1 MQDAGSPTTL
11 SRLTVTGRLM
21 LINVLLLV
29 ALIIV
34 GSICFRAIDRQ
45 RKAMADLTLISRA
58 ARYHQEI
65 EVVNASLRTR
75 VYAALAASGA
85 AHATADSVESSLEDD
100 LKEGQNDLRGL
111 EHFALP
117 QDLAEG
123 FASVRDRVE
132 VYQGRA
138 RETVHTLASGQG
150 NGAALLPAFNASY
163 DAVQQSMEHQTV
175 ILARRIVAANE
186 AADQASVDAKRWL
199 ISASAVT
206 SVLVC
211 ALVALLTAS
220 IRRSL
225 RRVRDVAKAFA
236 AGDFR
241 VRAPTGAHDEVGE
254 LADAINHLA
263 DNLTAMMERLRSEA
277 DRDGFSKQITEA
289 MEMADSDRA
298 VYEVVA
304 RVMES
309 VAPDRPMELLLADS
323 SRVHLEQAAQ
333 HPKAGAPGCKV
344 ESPYHCIAVRRGYS
358 VTFPDSDAL
367 NACPCL
373 RGRPEG
379 RVSAFCMPLS
389 FMGRSLGV
397 LHMTGP
403 SEQPPS
409 ASEIASLTTLGVQA
423 GSRIGTLRA
432 FQRTQ
437 QQASSDPLTG
447 FRNRRAAEE
456 QVRGL
461 RARQISHALVVCDLD
476 RFKRLNDTHG
486 HAAGDNALRLFA
498 DTVRSVL
505 RAEDIAA
512 RWGGEEFTLVL
523 PGANA
528 AGAAETAERIRQGL
542 AKRLLDARGP
552 VFTSSYGVCDSSMGG
567 SFEELL
573 LLADDA
579 LYRAKE
585 AGRDR
590 VCIASQGPLDRGV
603 ARRSPD
609 QDSTVDV
616 PMMAVGE

>member
-1 MQDAGSPTTL
+1 VTHASP
-11 SRLTVTGRLM
+11 
-21 LINVLLLV
+21 
-29 ALIIV
+29 
-34 GSICFRAIDRQ
+34 
-45 RKAMADLTLISRA
+45 
-58 ARYHQEI
+58 E
-65 EVVNASLRTR
+65 
-75 VYAALAASGA
+75 
-85 AHATADSVESSLEDD
+85 SVEASVEED
-100 LKEGQNDLRGL
+100 LKEGQSDLRGL
-111 EHFALP
+111 DHFALP
-117 QDLAEG
+117 QDLSDG
-123 FASVRDRVE
+123 FSGVRDSVE
-132 VYQGRA
+132 RYQARA
-138 RETVHTLASGQG
+138 RETVRGLASGQG
-150 NGAALLPAFNASY
+150 TPAAMLPAFNASY
-163 DAVQQSMEHQTV
+163 DAVQQAMERQTL
-175 ILARRIVAANE
+175 ILARRIVAASE
-186 AADQASVDAKRWL
+186 AADRASVDAKWWL
-199 ISASAVT
+199 IYASAVT

-225 RRVRDVAKAFA
+225 RRVRDVAQGFA
-236 AGDFR
+236 AGDFS
-241 VRAPTGAHDEVGE
+241 VRAPMGAHDEVGE
-254 LADAINHLA
+254 PADAINHLA

-277 DRDGFSKQITEA
+277 ERDGFSKQVAEA

-298 VYEVVA
+298 VYEIVS
-304 RVMES
+304 RVMEG

-344 ESPYHCIAVRRGYS
+344 ESPFHCIAVRRGNS

-379 RVSAFCMPLS
+379 RISAFCMPLS

-409 ASEIASLTTLGVQA
+409 ARQIASLTTLGLQA

-437 QQASSDPLTG
+437 QQASSDALTG

-461 RARQISHALVVCDLD
+461 RARQIPHALVVCDLD
-476 RFKRLNDTHG
+476 RFKMLNDTHG

-523 PGANA
+523 PGTDA
-528 AGAAETAERIRQGL
+528 AGAAETAERIRQSL
-542 AKRLLDARGP
+542 AKRLLEARGP
-552 VFTSSYGVCDSSMGG
+552 VFTSSYGVSDSSMGG
-567 SFEELL
+567 SFEDLL
-573 LLADDA
+573 RLADDA

-590 VCIASQGPLDRGV
+590 VCIASQGPHDRGA
-603 ARRSPD
+603 ARRAPD
-609 QDSTVDV
+609 QDSTVDL

>member
-1 MQDAGSPTTL
+1 
-11 SRLTVTGRLM
+11 M
-21 LINVLLLV
+21 LINVVLLV

-65 EVVNASLRTR
+65 EVVNASLRTS
-75 VYAALAASGA
+75 VYAALASGA
-85 AHATADSVESSLEDD
+85 THTTPDSVESSLEDD
-100 LKEGQNDLRGL
+100 LKEGQSDLRGL
-111 EHFALP
+111 ERFALP

-123 FASVRDRVE
+123 FSVVRDNVE
-132 VYQGRA
+132 RYQARA
-138 RETVHTLASGQG
+138 RETVHGLASGQG
-150 NGAALLPAFNASY
+150 TPAAMLPAFNAAY
-163 DAVQQSMEHQTV
+163 DAVQQAMERQTM

-186 AADQASVDAKRWL
+186 AADQASVDAKWWL

-225 RRVRDVAKAFA
+225 RRVRDVAQGFA

-241 VRAPTGAHDEVGE
+241 VRAPSGAHDEVGE

-277 DRDGFSKQITEA
+277 DRDGFSKQVGEA

-298 VYEVVA
+298 VYEVVS

-323 SRVHLEQAAQ
+323 SRVHLERAAQ

-344 ESPYHCIAVRRGYS
+344 ESPFHCVAVRRGNS

-373 RGRPEG
+373 RGRPAG
-379 RVSAFCMPLS
+379 KVSAFCMPLS

-397 LHMTGP
+397 LHMTAP
-403 SEQPPS
+403 AEQPPS
-409 ASEIASLTTLGVQA
+409 AQQVAGLTTLGLQA

-437 QQASSDPLTG
+437 QQASSDSLTG

-461 RARQISHALVVCDLD
+461 RAREISYALVVCDLD
-476 RFKRLNDTHG
+476 RFKMLNDTHG

-505 RAEDIAA
+505 RSEDIAA

-523 PGANA
+523 PGADA
-528 AGAAETAERIRQGL
+528 AGAAETAERIRQSL

-552 VFTSSYGVCDSSMGG
+552 AFTSSYGVCDSSMGG
-567 SFEELL
+567 GFEDLL
-573 LLADDA
+573 RLADDA

-590 VCIASQGPLDRGV
+590 VCVANEGSLDRGV

-609 QDSTVDV
+609 QDATVDL

>member
-1 MQDAGSPTTL
+1 
-11 SRLTVTGRLM
+11 M
-21 LINVLLLV
+21 LINVLLLG

-34 GSICFRAIDRQ
+34 GFICFRAIDKHRQ
-45 RKAMADLTLISRA
+45 AMADLTVISRA

-65 EVVNASLRTR
+65 QVVNASLRTS
-75 VYAALAASGA
+75 VYAALASA
-85 AHATADSVESSLEDD
+85 ATHTTPETVEASLEDD
-100 LKEGQNDLRGL
+100 LKEGQSDLRGL
-111 EHFALP
+111 ERFALP

-123 FASVRDRVE
+123 FAGVRDSVE
-132 VYQGRA
+132 RYQTSA
-138 RETVHTLASGQG
+138 RETVHGLASGQG
-150 NGAALLPAFNASY
+150 TPAAMLPAFNASY
-163 DAVQQSMEHQTV
+163 DAVQQAMERQTM
-175 ILARRIVAANE
+175 ILARRIVAASE
-186 AADQASVDAKRWL
+186 AADRASVDAKWWL

-211 ALVALLTAS
+211 ALVSLLTAS

-225 RRVRDVAKAFA
+225 RRVRDVAQGFA

-277 DRDGFSKQITEA
+277 DRDGFSKQVGEA

-298 VYEVVA
+298 VYEVVS
-304 RVMES
+304 RVMEN

-344 ESPYHCIAVRRGYS
+344 ESPFHCVAVRRGNS

-409 ASEIASLTTLGVQA
+409 AQQIASLTTLGLQA

-437 QQASSDPLTG
+437 QQASSDSLTG

-456 QVRGL
+456 LVRGL
-461 RARQISHALVVCDLD
+461 RARQTSYALVVCDLD
-476 RFKRLNDTHG
+476 RFKMLNDTHG

-498 DTVRSVL
+498 DTVRAVL

-512 RWGGEEFTLVL
+512 RWGGEEFTLIL
-523 PGANA
+523 PGTNV
-528 AGAAETAERIRQGL
+528 AGAAATAERIRHGL
-542 AKRLLDARGP
+542 AKRLLEARGP
-552 VFTSSYGVCDSSMGG
+552 VFTSSYGVADSTMGNG
-567 SFEELL
+567 FEDLL
-573 LLADDA
+573 RLADEA

-590 VCIASQGPLDRGV
+590 VCVANQGTLEHGT

-609 QDSTVDV
+609 QDSTVDL

>member
-1 MQDAGSPTTL
+1 VKEAGSPTAL
-11 SRLTVTGRLM
+11 SGLTVTGRLL
-21 LINVLLLV
+21 LINVLLLA
-29 ALIIV
+29 ALIVV
-34 GSICFRAIDRQ
+34 GSICWRAIDRQ
-45 RKAMADLTLISRA
+45 RQAMADLELISRA

-65 EVVNASLRTR
+65 EVVNASLRTS
-75 VYAALAASGA
+75 VYAVLASSAT
-85 AHATADSVESSLEDD
+85 HATIDSVEASLEDE
-100 LKEGQNDLRGL
+100 LKEGRNDLRGL

-123 FASVRDRVE
+123 FASVRDSVE
-132 VYQGRA
+132 LYQARA
-138 RETVHTLASGQG
+138 RETVHGLASGERAA
-150 NGAALLPAFNASY
+150 AALLPAFNASY
-163 DAVQQSMEHQTV
+163 DAVQQAMEHQTL
-175 ILARRIVAANE
+175 ILARRIVAASD
-186 AADQASVDAKRWL
+186 AADQTSVDAKRWL

-225 RRVRDVAKAFA
+225 RRVRDVAQGFA

-241 VRAPTGAHDEVGE
+241 VRAPATARDEVGE
-254 LADAINHLA
+254 LADAINQLA
-263 DNLTAMMERLRSEA
+263 DNLTTMMDRLRAEA
-277 DRDGFSKQITEA
+277 DRDGFSKQVVEA
-289 MEMADSDRA
+289 LEMADGERA
-298 VYEVVA
+298 AFEVVS
-304 RVMES
+304 RVMGS

-323 SRVHLEQAAQ
+323 SRVHLERAAQ
-333 HPKAGAPGCKV
+333 HPSAGAPGCPV
-344 ESPYHCIAVRRGYS
+344 ESPFHCVAVRRGNA

-379 RVSAFCMPLS
+379 KISAFCMPVS

-397 LHMTGP
+397 LHVTGP
-403 SEQPPS
+403 AEQPPS
-409 ASEIASLTTLGVQA
+409 AEQIANLTTLGLQA
-423 GSRIGTLRA
+423 GGRIGTLRA

-437 QQASSDPLTG
+437 QQASTDPLTG

-456 QVRGL
+456 SVRGL
-461 RARQISHALVVCDLD
+461 RARQVPYALIVCDLD
-476 RFKRLNDTHG
+476 RFKMLNDTHG

-505 RAEDIAA
+505 RTDDIAA

-523 PGANA
+523 PR
-528 AGAAETAERIRQGL
+528 AGAAEAAEIAERIRQSL
-542 AKRLLDARGP
+542 ARRLLEAKSP
-552 VFTSSYGVCDSSMGG
+552 PFTASYGVCDASMG
-567 SFEELL
+567 STFEELIR
-573 LLADDA
+573 LADDA

-590 VCIASQGPLDRGV
+590 VRVAGPALDHD
-603 ARRSPD
+603 ALRRAPD
-609 QDSTVDV
+609 QDATVDL